1 MDLNGFIGFRNFHFE
16 SKLYG
21 GITRIDGSVDGNV
34 DLDDDADDDGLG
46 VDGDVGDV
54 VVMVVDD
61 VFIFSESE
69 NERFMSEISSVVD
82 CKFKESEK

>member
-1 MDLNGFIGFRNFHFE
+1 MAFCTLNMA
-16 SKLYG
+16 KYWL
-21 GITRIDGSVDGNV
+21 TRIDGSVDGNV
-34 DLDDDADDDGLG
+34 DLDVDADDDGLG
-46 VDGDVGDV
+46 VDGDVGDD

-69 NERFMSEISSVVD
+69 TERIMSEIPSVVD